1 MQLGFPMSSQLAK
14 YFSLIYMT
22 TEWGG
27 CCILVFSLNISAAH
41 HSCWIQTDDGTIHQ
55 KDRRKLL
62 IRWWEVKT
70 SPSFNNTSRLLG
82 LCYTV
87 DRAAKDLTPHKTP
100 SLLFKEKGLKIKI
113 CSGIPVQ
120 IAQRLQIHCWG
131 FPQKASQQGEQR
143 NLLLLLP
150 QERAPARHSPMPK
163 ALPGRMCS
171 AGQSY
176 PCAFPLQGSEAANA
190 DMRGNP
196 TPTFTN
202 RKAFN

>member
-1 MQLGFPMSSQLAK
+1 MVGSQDFP
-14 YFSLIYMT
+14 
-22 TEWGG
+22 
-27 CCILVFSLNISAAH
+27 C
-41 HSCWIQTDDGTIHQ
+41 
-55 KDRRKLL
+55 
-62 IRWWEVKT
+62 
-70 SPSFNNTSRLLG
+70 FNNTSRLLG

-87 DRAAKDLTPHKTP
+87 DHAVKDLTPHKTP

-120 IAQRLQIHCWG
+120 IAQRLQIYCWG
-131 FPQKASQQGEQR
+131 FPQKASQQGVLR

-176 PCAFPLQGSEAANA
+176 PCAFLLQGSEAATV

-196 TPTFTN
+196 PPTFTN